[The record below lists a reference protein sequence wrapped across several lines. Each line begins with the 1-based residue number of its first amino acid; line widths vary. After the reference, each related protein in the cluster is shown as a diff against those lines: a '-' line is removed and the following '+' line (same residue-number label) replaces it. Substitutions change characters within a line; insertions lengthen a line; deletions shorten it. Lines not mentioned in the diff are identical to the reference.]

1 MPYYVTLTEG
11 EEGGKS
17 GWARFVDVNGFCI
30 DDLMLLSAFCQAF
43 WIQTCIRL
51 GLQFQG
57 KENRGTK
64 IAITED

>member
-11 EEGGKS
+11 EEGWKVRLGTV
-17 GWARFVDVNGFCI
+17 VDAKGFCI

-43 WIQTCIRL
+43 WIQRCIRL

-57 KENRGTK
+57 EENRGSK

>member
-11 EEGGKS
+11 EEGWKVRLGTVC
-17 GWARFVDVNGFCI
+17 GCQGFCI